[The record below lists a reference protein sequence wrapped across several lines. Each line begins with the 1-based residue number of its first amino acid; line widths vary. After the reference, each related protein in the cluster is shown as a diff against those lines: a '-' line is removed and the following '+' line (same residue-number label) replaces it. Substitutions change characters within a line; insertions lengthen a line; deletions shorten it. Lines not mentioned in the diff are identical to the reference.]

1 MHLFTQQTF
10 MSTSH
15 GQELLRGPGSAAVSV
30 ADRASALRGEAG
42 KNPGN
47 K

>member
-1 MHLFTQQTF
+1 MRLFTQQTL

-15 GQELLRGPGSAAVSV
+15 GQELLRGPGSAAVSM
-30 ADRASALRGEAG
+30 ADRASALKGEEG
-42 KNPGN
+42 KSPGN